1 MAFLKKVAKVALVIV
16 PVLLWVPIAAF
27 LSFDGI
33 WMQSIVPEHAHDEFM
48 TYAKQTMD
56 ETLKGNGALV
66 LIENGE
72 VVGSHFQTA
81 RAWRDKA
88 ELSIDAKHSIDTKH
102 SINGDTLFS
111 TASMSKFIA
120 AIAIHKL
127 ADNGDIQLDNSV
139 GDYLTSWSI
148 PKSNFN
154 HQDITIERLLGHT
167 SGLTDGLGFGNYESN
182 EALPSVVE
190 SLNAPRASVE
200 GKRIEVGVAPG
211 TEFRYS
217 GGGYLILEQLIE
229 ELTQQRYSSWV
240 GQNVLK
246 TNGMVNSTFDYVDD
260 STRHAGSF
268 DAEGNSAP
276 VYQYASS
283 AATALNASANDL
295 AGLVKSLLAQPELLN
310 SLSKPVGSLM
320 GAPIWGRG
328 AMLYVPLNDG
338 QFIIG
343 HDGSNDP
350 AINTSL
356 RINPVTGDGYIAL
369 VTGHS
374 TLASE
379 IGFEWTLWQSGKP
392 DFIFFDRAL
401 SSAVVPMVVGSVVW
415 IAFALFVLIRR
426 KRK

>member
-229 ELTQQRYSSWV
+229 DLTQQRYSSWV

-328 AMLYVPLNDG
+328 AMLYVPLNEG

>member
-1 MAFLKKVAKVALVIV
+1 MAFLKKAAKVALVIV

-27 LSFDGI
+27 ISFDGI
-33 WMQSIVPEHAHDEFM
+33 WMQSIVPEHAQDEFM
-48 TYAKQTMD
+48 TYAKKTMD

-66 LIENGE
+66 FIENGE

-81 RAWRDKA
+81 QAWRDNT
-88 ELSIDAKHSIDTKH
+88 ESSMNAKL

-127 ADNGDIQLDNSV
+127 AANGDIQLDNAV

-167 SGLTDGLGFGNYESN
+167 GGLTDGLGFGNYESH
-182 EALPSVVE
+182 EVLPSVVE
-190 SLNAPRASVE
+190 SLNNPRASVE

-217 GGGYLILEQLIE
+217 GGGYLILELLVE
-229 ELTQQRYSSWV
+229 EVTGQRYSSWAE
-240 GQNVLK
+240 QNVLK
-246 TNGMVNSTFDYVDD
+246 PNGMVNSNFDYVED

-268 DAEGNSAP
+268 DAEGNSTP

-295 AGLVKSLLAQPELLN
+295 AGLVKSLLKQPELLK
-310 SLSKPVGSLM
+310 SLSKPIGSSM

-328 AMLYVPLNDG
+328 AMLYVPLDDG

-350 AINTSL
+350 AINTSV
-356 RINPVTGDGYIAL
+356 RINPITGDGYIAL

-401 SSAVVPMVVGSVVW
+401 SSALVPIVVGSVVW

>member
-16 PVLLWVPIAAF
+16 PALLWVPTAAF

-33 WMQSIVPEHAHDEFM
+33 WMQSVVPEHAHDEFM

-81 RAWRDKA
+81 QVWRDNA
-88 ELSIDAKHSIDTKH
+88 ELSIDA
-102 SINGDTLFS
+102 NTLFS

-127 ADNGDIQLDNSV
+127 ADNGDIQLDNAV
-139 GDYLTSWSI
+139 GEYLTSWSI

-167 SGLTDGLGFGNYESN
+167 GGLTDGLGFGNYESN

-190 SLNAPRASVE
+190 SLNDPRASEE

-217 GGGYLILEQLIE
+217 GGGYLILELLIE

-246 TNGMVNSTFDYVDD
+246 TNGMLNSTFDYVDD

-295 AGLVKSLLAQPELLN
+295 AGLVKSLLAEPELLK

>member
-295 AGLVKSLLAQPELLN
+295 AGLVKSLLKQPELLN